1 MIRDPNVPRIVKIE
15 DEETLVRDTHT
26 NAVLNTDMSSL
37 AKYKLKR
44 EKDRQ
49 MKSDIDNLKSDMTEI
64 KQMLQQLVSR
74 D

>member
-26 NAVLNTDMSSL
+26 NAVLNTDLSSL

-44 EKDRQ
+44 EKDRK
-49 MKSDIDNLKSDMTEI
+49 MRSDIDNLKSDMTEI